1 MVIKKNNATAAK
13 LLFIFRKSLIYF
25 SIEKL
30 KMVEEVPTHLFQS
43 VHAFFSGYVLISL

>member
-1 MVIKKNNATAAK
+1 MVIKNNNAAAAK
-13 LLFIFRKSLIYF
+13 LLLIFRKSLVYF

-43 VHAFFSGYVLISL
+43 VHPFFS